1 MIFVK
6 IIIIGDNSMNNEV
19 YFKQIKPFY
28 NSLKYFDVKNNYLI
42 LHTTQDF
49 ILPLIKTNLELINKD
64 IFLAQPNEIFHFFQM
79 HELLYKQELTE
90 KEIAYI
96 SDFTNK
102 YLQLKNNNNE
112 GKDINNI
119 TLWCIELLISIAFR
133 DEFINNPASQ
143 KIISL
148 IDNFNKELESGLN
161 TSVKLVLTK
170 NGNQNFLIEEEID
183 NIKNFEKAGFT
194 TLFIVII
201 TVVLTCL
208 FLAFFIMKH

>member
-1 MIFVK
+1 
-6 IIIIGDNSMNNEV
+6 MNNEV

-42 LHTTQDF
+42 LHTTKDF
-49 ILPLIKTNLELINKD
+49 VLPLIKTNLELINKD